1 MTRLRLAKLS
11 ITIAIVTAGPVHA
24 QSAATARAAEPASTF
39 QLTVPNIMRGPEH
52 VGSSPSNVQWTDDG
66 RWIYFRWKPG
76 GRPWDEPSAL
86 YRVSASGGEPERL
99 SDEAAD
105 SVGVLFAPG
114 DLSPDERRRVVSYRG
129 DLYLIERRTL
139 AVRRLTDTR
148 SPEMSPVFGSDGR
161 TIYFVRDNN
170 VFAMTLDGG
179 SIRQLTDIRTGPP
192 PEEREPEGQ
201 RKALVDQQLELFE
214 HIRRREARRQEQEER
229 RKAREERELK
239 PVYINRDERVQR
251 ISVDKGGR
259 YAVLE
264 VGRPARDARRTIVPD
279 WITPSGYTET
289 REVRTKVG
297 DAQEEGRIALLT
309 LATGEIR
316 WLDLVPAADGADSAA
331 EGRPGRGARNAPRL
345 ASARFQGWNE
355 AGTHGLIGAVAYDFK
370 TQWLHVL
377 DAATGELK
385 LVATARDSAW
395 IGGPCPDWSQFG
407 CVGWMPDGRSVWFI
421 SDQDGYSHLYTVSA
435 EGGEPRQL
443 TRGPWEVHSVS
454 IAPTG
459 DRFYLET
466 SEGSPFELHF
476 YHMRLDGSER
486 TRITSRPGRH
496 DVVPSPDG
504 RRLAIVYSS
513 SNRPGELF
521 ISDNRP
527 GATPRQITT
536 TPTEEWLSFGWIEP
550 EIIHFEA
557 RDGVRVPARIY
568 RPRDLGAQPNG
579 AAVIFVHGAGYLQNV
594 HRWWSS
600 YYREYMFHHL
610 LASRGYTVLDIDY
623 RGSAGYGRDWRT
635 AIYRHMGGKDLTD
648 HVDGARWL
656 VANEGV
662 DPRRIGIYGGSY
674 GGFITL
680 MALFTEPETF
690 AAGAALRAVTDW
702 AHYNHW
708 YTQRILNL
716 PHEDPEAYRRSS
728 PIYFAE
734 GLRGA
739 LLIAHGM
746 VDVNVHFSD
755 VVRLAQR
762 LIELGKENWEMAV
775 YPVEDHGF
783 VEPSSWTDEY
793 RRILE
798 LFDRN
803 LLGPRAASEDR

>member
-1 MTRLRLAKLS
+1 MTRLRLAKLLA
-11 ITIAIVTAGPVHA
+11 TIAIVTAGPVHA
-24 QSAATARAAEPASTF
+24 QSAATARAAEPGSTF
-39 QLTVPNIMRGPEH
+39 ELTVQNIMRGPEH
-52 VGSSPSNVQWTDDG
+52 VGSSPGGVQWTDDG

-76 GRPWDEPSAL
+76 GQPWDEPSAL
-86 YRVSASGGEPERL
+86 YRVSATGGEPERL

-105 SVGVLFAPG
+105 SVGVLLAPG
-114 DLSPDERRRVVSYRG
+114 DLSPDERRRVVSFRG
-129 DLYLIERRTL
+129 DLYLIERRSL
-139 AVRRLTDTR
+139 AVRRLTETR
-148 SPEMSPVFGSDGR
+148 AAELSPVFGSDGR

-170 VFAMTLDGG
+170 VFAMALDGG
-179 SIRQLTDIRTGPP
+179 VIRQLTDIRTGPP

-214 HIRRREARRQEQEER
+214 HIRRREARREAEEAR
-229 RKAREERELK
+229 RKAREARELR
-239 PVYINRDERVQR
+239 PVYISRDERVMR
-251 ISVDKGGR
+251 LSVDRGGR

-264 VGRPARDARRTIVPD
+264 VGKPARDARRTMVPD
-279 WITPSGYTET
+279 WITASGYTEP
-289 REVRTKVG
+289 REVRSKVG

-309 LATGEIR
+309 LATGEVK
-316 WLDLVPAADGADSAA
+316 WLELAPTAVGEGGADTT
-331 EGRPGRGARNAPRL
+331 GRTARATPRL
-345 ASARFQGWNE
+345 AAARFQGWNHE
-355 AGTHGLIGAVAYDFK
+355 GTRGLIGAVAYDFK

-395 IGGPCPDWSQFG
+395 IGGQCPDWSGFR
-407 CVGWMPDGRSVWFI
+407 CVGWMPDDRSVWFI

-443 TRGPWEVHSVS
+443 TRGEWEVHSVS
-454 IAPTG
+454 ISPG
-459 DRFYLET
+459 RDRFYLET
-466 SEGSPFELHF
+466 SEGSPFEVHF
-476 YHMRLDGSER
+476 YHMQLDGSRR

-496 DVVPSPDG
+496 SVTPSPDG
-504 RRLAIVYSS
+504 RRLAIVHST

-521 ISDNRP
+521 ISDNRA

-568 RPRDLGAQPNG
+568 RPRDMGAQPNG

-610 LASRGYTVLDIDY
+610 LASRGYTVLDIDF
-623 RGSAGYGRDWRT
+623 RGSSGYGRDWRT
-635 AIYRHMGGKDLTD
+635 AVYRHMGSKDLTD
-648 HVDGARWL
+648 QVDGARWL

-662 DPRRIGIYGGSY
+662 DPGRIGIYGGSY

-716 PHEDPEAYRRSS
+716 PQEDEEAYRRSS

-803 LLGPRAASEDR
+803 LLGPRAASEDQ